1 VFNSRFVTKIKFGDP
16 VNFGMV
22 IFLFPIAF
30 AMEDE
35 RSAFI

>member
-1 VFNSRFVTKIKFGDP
+1 MFNSRFVTKIKFGEP

-22 IFLFPIAF
+22 IFLSPIVF
-30 AMEDE
+30 AMEGK